1 MARIAIATTLA
12 LLLGGLAWGQR
23 AQPPGSR
30 FTLRQTLA
38 QIDVGARAIR
48 GGQLPN
54 DALERQALELRRQ
67 VSTLP
72 ALTVGRP
79 AVVRTFEVR
88 MDDASAR
95 LVDRASAQDRDGAAD
110 AAGDL
115 LDELDE
121 LKTTLGIAP

>member
-1 MARIAIATTLA
+1 MARIAMATTLVF
-12 LLLGGLAWGQR
+12 LLGGLAWGQR
-23 AQPPGSR
+23 GRPPGSR
-30 FTLRQTLA
+30 LTLPQTLA

-48 GGQLPN
+48 GGQLPL

-72 ALTVGRP
+72 ALTVGQP

-95 LVDRASAQDRDGAAD
+95 LVDRASARDRDGAAD